1 MPTSA
6 LVAAAAESV
15 INKLLSL
22 DEDSESRLKP
32 LRGARLTAFVSPLPY
47 GITLSFSD
55 RIDVLTEQ
63 GTFEETVASLGSKD
77 CCIKTSLQTLPELKE
92 TSQLTRL
99 IQQKALIL
107 EGELNVAQQV
117 SALFQELDIDVEELL
132 AQKTNDVIAHQAVNT
147 VTAVH
152 EKATRAVTWIGQVVG
167 NALVEE
173 KQLAAHKLA
182 VMHFSDEVNV
192 LRDRTESAEARLRK
206 LEEKLKNVF

>member
-15 INKLLSL
+15 INKILSL
-22 DEDSESRLKP
+22 DEDSETRLKP
-32 LRGARLTAFVSPLPY
+32 LRGARFTAFVSPFPF

-55 RIDVLTEQ
+55 RVDVLTEQ
-63 GTFEETVASLGSKD
+63 GAFEEAVASLGPKD

-99 IQQKALIL
+99 IQQKALVL

-117 SALFQELDIDVEELL
+117 SALFQQLDIDVEEIL
-132 AQKTNDVIAHQAVNT
+132 AQKTNDVVAHQTVKT
-147 VTAVH
+147 VTVVH
-152 EKATRAVTWIGQVVG
+152 EKTMKALVSMGQVLG
-167 NALVEE
+167 NAMVEE

-182 VMHFSDEVNV
+182 VMHFSDEVNE
-192 LRDRTESAEARLRK
+192 LRDRAENADARLLQ
-206 LEEKLKNVF
+206 LEAKIKQD